1 MSDGDSRD
9 NPEHLSLL
17 AGLHKD
23 LDLLA
28 PGDDTLTREA
38 FHRIL
43 PLPDKPK
50 ILDIGCGT
58 GRSTF
63 VLAEACPGAK
73 ILAVDTHQPFLD
85 KLAVGAK
92 ERGLDIATRCL
103 SMDALEGEV
112 DEESVDLI
120 WSEGAAYIMGFEEA
134 LKSWRGLLKEDGAM
148 VVSELC
154 WLTDDPPED
163 VQEFWAKEYP
173 NMASVEETVDRASK
187 AGFRVFDKIVLPEGA
202 WESYYGPLEDRLD
215 ALSKEK
221 DETMQTVIS
230 MTLREIDI
238 YRRHPGA
245 YSYVMFLMRQK

>member
-1 MSDGDSRD
+1 MSDGDSREID
-9 NPEHLSLL
+9 QTMSLL
-17 AGLHKD
+17 GKVYET

-28 PGDDTLTREA
+28 PGDDTLTKEA
-38 FHRIL
+38 FHRVL

-58 GRSTF
+58 GRTSL
-63 VLAEACPGAK
+63 VLAEVCPGAK
-73 ILAVDTHQPFLD
+73 ILAIDTYQPFLD
-85 KLAVGAK
+85 RLNEAAK
-92 ERGLDIATRCL
+92 ERGVEVASRRL

-134 LKSWRGLLKEDGAM
+134 LKSWRSLLKDDGAM

-163 VQEFWAKEYP
+163 ARDFWAKEYP
-173 NMASVEETVDRASK
+173 DMADVEETIERAGK

-202 WESYYGPLEDRLD
+202 WEAYYGPLEDRLD
-215 ALSKEK
+215 ELSKEK
-221 DETMQTVIS
+221 DEAMQAVIAS
-230 MTLREIDI
+230 SLREIDI
-238 YRRHPGA
+238 YRRHPGL
-245 YSYVMFLMRQK
+245 YGYVMFLMRRK